1 MFEWQK
7 VIIRNT
13 RKIKLLI
20 LEQSEPQKFIYD
32 GLLNSVADY
41 FSWKITDNI
50 TEINSEKEICE
61 YDVVIVDLHLK
72 YSENK
77 TGVELQDDLKEYDKE
92 KSIKFITSQES
103 SDLKK
108 MIRDNE
114 MKNHIWKPINVEE
127 FFNEISISI

>member
-92 KSIKFITSQES
+92 KSIKFITWTSSQ
-103 SDLKK
+103 
-108 MIRDNE
+108 
-114 MKNHIWKPINVEE
+114 
-127 FFNEISISI
+127 

>member
-92 KSIKFITSQES
+92 KSIKFIPSGLST
-103 SDLKK
+103 LK
-108 MIRDNE
+108 IG
-114 MKNHIWKPINVEE
+114 VECKAGIS
-127 FFNEISISI
+127 EIKGETTPYL